1 MSVVVTQSRFV
12 IFRCVGSLAC
22 VTRLFFVNVGDY
34 DNLRLVEVGCCWEV
48 LSFVVGRPVV
58 NEG

>member
-1 MSVVVTQSRFV
+1 VSVVVTQSRFV

-22 VTRLFFVNVGDY
+22 VTLSFFVNVGNY
-34 DNLRLVEVGCCWEV
+34 DNLHLVEVGCCYEV
-48 LSFVVGRPVV
+48 LTFVIGRPVV